1 MKARLKQRKEIYSE
15 HLVSP
20 IDPVL
25 VAITLA
31 LLVFGSIMV
40 GSASMEIGLRNY
52 GNPFH
57 LVAIH
62 HIYIFLGLLSFVFV
76 LGLPMIFWE
85 RMGWV
90 FLVISFFLLTAVLVP
105 GIGKEVNGSI
115 RWIQI
120 GPINLQG
127 SEFVKLFF
135 LVYLARSL
143 TDKTNESLG
152 NLRTFLVPT
161 FFLGLIVLLLMQ
173 QPDFGASIVLILSSA
188 AVLYLSGV
196 SSRFLLPFGLL
207 ILMFVMVF
215 SFIQPYRFERI
226 ISFFDPWHDPFG
238 SGYPALSEEMV
249 IESNPD
255 YIVVGHSDYLNKD
268 LSIREGW
275 GNISAVENSNVYFL
289 DDTLASNWGTTTV
302 QLVEELS
309 TTFEE
314 SAQTNVYSD
323 QLLLISLLFL
333 VIMIYVLTRRNTKQK
348 V

>member
-1 MKARLKQRKEIYSE
+1 MKTKLIF
-15 HLVSP
+15 
-20 IDPVL
+20 
-25 VAITLA
+25 LA
-31 LLVFGSIMV
+31 LLVSMCSSPAQESEDIKIISLSTTHTEIIQSLEAQDTLIAVDAFSDVDFPVERIDAYTVTAEELAPLNPDMV
-40 GSASMEIGLRNY
+40 IVAFDFNGIVDGLESQEINYVLLPPAKNFEDVYSQISTIGEIVNKKGAASSKVRDMKLEINRILDDANYENVSVYHEIGYSY
-52 GNPFH
+52 G
-57 LVAIH
+57 
-62 HIYIFLGLLSFVFV
+62 IYSVNSDSLIGEIYNELG
-76 LGLPMIFWE
+76 I
-85 RMGWV
+85 
-90 FLVISFFLLTAVLVP
+90 
-105 GIGKEVNGSI
+105 VNI
-115 RWIQI
+115 A
-120 GPINLQG
+120 N
-127 SEFVKLFF
+127 SE
-135 LVYLARSL
+135 
-143 TDKTNESLG
+143 E
-152 NLRTFLVPT
+152 
-161 FFLGLIVLLLMQ
+161 
-173 QPDFGASIVLILSSA
+173 
-188 AVLYLSGV
+188 
-196 SSRFLLPFGLL
+196 
-207 ILMFVMVF
+207 
-215 SFIQPYRFERI
+215 
-226 ISFFDPWHDPFG
+226 DPFG

>member
-1 MKARLKQRKEIYSE
+1 MKTKLIF
-15 HLVSP
+15 
-20 IDPVL
+20 
-25 VAITLA
+25 LA
-31 LLVFGSIMV
+31 LLVSMCSSPAQESEDIKIISLSTTHTEIIQSLEAQDTLIAVDAFSEVDFPVERIDAYTVTAEELAPLNPDMV
-40 GSASMEIGLRNY
+40 IIAFDFNGIVEGLESQEINYVLLPPAKNFEDVYSQISTIGEIVNKKGEASSKVRDMKLEINRILDDANYENVSVYHEIGYSY
-52 GNPFH
+52 G
-57 LVAIH
+57 
-62 HIYIFLGLLSFVFV
+62 IYSVNSDSLIGEIYNELG
-76 LGLPMIFWE
+76 I
-85 RMGWV
+85 
-90 FLVISFFLLTAVLVP
+90 
-105 GIGKEVNGSI
+105 VNI
-115 RWIQI
+115 A
-120 GPINLQG
+120 N
-127 SEFVKLFF
+127 SE
-135 LVYLARSL
+135 
-143 TDKTNESLG
+143 E
-152 NLRTFLVPT
+152 
-161 FFLGLIVLLLMQ
+161 
-173 QPDFGASIVLILSSA
+173 
-188 AVLYLSGV
+188 
-196 SSRFLLPFGLL
+196 
-207 ILMFVMVF
+207 
-215 SFIQPYRFERI
+215 
-226 ISFFDPWHDPFG
+226 DPFG